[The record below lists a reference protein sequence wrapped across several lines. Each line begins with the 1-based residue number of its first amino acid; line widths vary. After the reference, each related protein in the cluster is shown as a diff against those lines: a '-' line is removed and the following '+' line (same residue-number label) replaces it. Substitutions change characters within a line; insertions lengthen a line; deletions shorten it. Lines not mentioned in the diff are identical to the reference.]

1 MRKGKGILK
10 RSAAAVLSA
19 AMVFSMNFSVL
30 PVVAHAQG
38 SQDPGGTG
46 ARQNEFQ
53 EVKIGLDEIASM
65 AAKTLGPS
73 GDGDTLEA
81 SFDGDTATYTNS
93 NYTDPSN
100 SKPQVYTFTF
110 EEQVNLCKVRIHPRN
125 AGGGV
130 GNGAPNS
137 CLVEVST
144 DGSGYTQAAEQA
156 VTDTSLTWTDISF
169 TAVPAKSVRLT
180 LNSAHET
187 VVSTGEVELYKLTE
201 NPDQPDPADKTE
213 LKEAI
218 DRVAEKMAGLNEED
232 YVISSWDAL
241 EAALGNA
248 QTVYENEGASADDV
262 AAALSA
268 LEAAEKNLAELI
280 SPIYMTDFVSCE
292 NGRVT
297 VELNGPTNYVPD
309 GETKWTYEYRDGRHL
324 LYTDNW
330 DTAALAPGETKN
342 YRSVCI
348 YDMNGTDGEGTWSFV
363 YLSDDGAGS
372 VSTEYGN
379 RPAATITAGGKTYDL
394 GNDEDKAEIAGLK
407 FTAAPVVHV
416 SGVDLRGAESQ
427 RTGVGESSI
436 DAGAVVSPDRTEME
450 FPIKSQENIFAL
462 KLV

>member
-53 EVKIGLDEIASM
+53 EVKIGLDEIAFM

-169 TAVPAKSVRLT
+169 TAVPAKSV
-180 LNSAHET
+180 
-187 VVSTGEVELYKLTE
+187 K
-201 NPDQPDPADKTE
+201 
-213 LKEAI
+213 
-218 DRVAEKMAGLNEED
+218 
-232 YVISSWDAL
+232 
-241 EAALGNA
+241 
-248 QTVYENEGASADDV
+248 
-262 AAALSA
+262 
-268 LEAAEKNLAELI
+268 
-280 SPIYMTDFVSCE
+280 
-292 NGRVT
+292 
-297 VELNGPTNYVPD
+297 
-309 GETKWTYEYRDGRHL
+309 
-324 LYTDNW
+324 
-330 DTAALAPGETKN
+330 
-342 YRSVCI
+342 
-348 YDMNGTDGEGTWSFV
+348 
-363 YLSDDGAGS
+363 
-372 VSTEYGN
+372 
-379 RPAATITAGGKTYDL
+379 
-394 GNDEDKAEIAGLK
+394 
-407 FTAAPVVHV
+407 
-416 SGVDLRGAESQ
+416 
-427 RTGVGESSI
+427 
-436 DAGAVVSPDRTEME
+436 
-450 FPIKSQENIFAL
+450 
-462 KLV
+462 

>member
-1 MRKGKGILK
+1 MRKGKGILNTK
-10 RSAAAVLSA
+10 CCCCVKCGNGIQHEL
-19 AMVFSMNFSVL
+19 FCTFL
-30 PVVAHAQG
+30 LLLIAQG

-187 VVSTGEVELYKLTE
+187 VVST
-201 NPDQPDPADKTE
+201 
-213 LKEAI
+213 
-218 DRVAEKMAGLNEED
+218 EK
-232 YVISSWDAL
+232 
-241 EAALGNA
+241 
-248 QTVYENEGASADDV
+248 
-262 AAALSA
+262 
-268 LEAAEKNLAELI
+268 
-280 SPIYMTDFVSCE
+280 
-292 NGRVT
+292 
-297 VELNGPTNYVPD
+297 
-309 GETKWTYEYRDGRHL
+309 
-324 LYTDNW
+324 
-330 DTAALAPGETKN
+330 
-342 YRSVCI
+342 
-348 YDMNGTDGEGTWSFV
+348 
-363 YLSDDGAGS
+363 
-372 VSTEYGN
+372 
-379 RPAATITAGGKTYDL
+379 
-394 GNDEDKAEIAGLK
+394 
-407 FTAAPVVHV
+407 
-416 SGVDLRGAESQ
+416 
-427 RTGVGESSI
+427 
-436 DAGAVVSPDRTEME
+436 
-450 FPIKSQENIFAL
+450 
-462 KLV
+462 